1 MLRRVMAVAV
11 NTYRESIRDRV
22 LLTLIVFAMVVMG
35 GARVIQP
42 VALGEA
48 DKIVKD
54 LGLSAITLFCV
65 LIAVLVGGRI
75 VFKEVERRTIYL
87 VLARPVRRMEFI
99 LGKYFG
105 LMGVLGTS
113 LVLMTIGFY
122 LVLLTSGMGT
132 PLNLLWAVL
141 MTWFELVLLT
151 AVAVM
156 FSTLVTPVAGAVFTL
171 AVYVIGHGTP
181 LLKQLAAMSP
191 SKVIDGIGL
200 FLYYVLPNL
209 TNFNIRGEVVHGVL
223 LNPEALLLSVAYA
236 LVYTA
241 TLLLISIAAFGRK
254 DF

>member
-1 MLRRVMAVAV
+1 MAVAV

-22 LLTLIVFAMVVMG
+22 LLTLIVFALVVMG

-105 LMGVLGTS
+105 LLAVLGTS

-122 LVLLTSGMGT
+122 LVLFTSGMGT

-141 MTWFELVLLT
+141 MTGFELALLT

-171 AVYVIGHGTP
+171 AVYVIGHGAP

-191 SKVIDGIGL
+191 SKVVDAIGL

-241 TLLLISIAAFGRK
+241 TLLLISIATFSRK